1 MFFFRAD
8 GNAKIG
14 AGHLMRC
21 LTIAEQLARL
31 AAAGRGDI
39 AFVCADGQSAE
50 LVCRHGFEALVLGT
64 DYRDMESELPAWERL
79 LRGKPV
85 CGLLVDSYYVT
96 DAYLKKLRGYGPV
109 ILLEDFGKRVY
120 PADMVIN
127 YNAPADPEGYRR
139 LYEGTGTRLL
149 IGSRYAPL
157 REQFGK
163 RTYKIAEEVRE
174 VLITTGGGDGE
185 NIAGQLLTSL
195 YRESLRFHLVVGQFN
210 PSYAELK
217 RVADTHGGITLH
229 SNVTDMAGLMSRTD
243 IAVTAGG
250 STIYELAA
258 LGIPFI
264 CFSYAENQEALTEY
278 IGRKGIAGFAGAYH
292 RAASETLETVRELFE
307 SLTEDAALRQAYH
320 ERELT
325 LTDGK
330 GAERLAKEIVS
341 GNSAEK

>member
-31 AAAGRGDI
+31 TAAGRGDI

-50 LVCRHGFEALVLGT
+50 PVRRHGFEALVLGT
-64 DYRDMESELPAWERL
+64 DYRDMESELSIWERL
-79 LRGKPV
+79 LRGKPID
-85 CGLLVDSYYVT
+85 GFLVDSYYVT
-96 DAYLKKLRGYGPV
+96 DVYLRRLRGYGSV
-109 ILLEDFGKRVY
+109 ILLEDFGKRPY
-120 PADMVIN
+120 PADTVIN
-127 YNAPADPEGYRR
+127 YNAPADLESYRK
-139 LYEGTGTRLL
+139 LYEGTDTRLL

-157 REQFGK
+157 REQFDK
-163 RTYKIAEEVRE
+163 KVCKIAEEVRE
-174 VLITTGGGDGE
+174 VLITTGGGDEG
-185 NIAGQLLTSL
+185 NIAGQLLASL
-195 YRESLRFHLVVGQFN
+195 YREELRFHLVVGQFN
-210 PSYAELK
+210 PSYSELK
-217 RVADTHGGITLH
+217 RMADTHEGIILH
-229 SNVTDMAGLMSRTD
+229 SNVTDMAGLMSRAD
-243 IAVTAGG
+243 VAVTAGG

-307 SLTEDAALRQAYH
+307 TLIRDMKLRQTYH
-320 ERELT
+320 DRELT

-330 GAERLAKEIVS
+330 GAGRLAREIMGGDERV
-341 GNSAEK
+341 